1 MNWIIFVQEHLTE
14 EGFRELKEHMHI
26 VINPKYRN
34 LEEFVNKL
42 AEKEWFNNN
51 GTVLFDGR
59 NCIKM
64 FEVDGIKVAVKRFG
78 RLSLPNRIIYGR
90 LRKSKARRAYEYAA
104 KLNQLGI
111 NSPEE
116 VAYIEVRK
124 NGLMDQSYFVSL
136 YTDYESMLQ
145 YFYQRN
151 LSATEFST
159 IEPLLDALAQFLYKM
174 HEAGVIHNDLNYT
187 NILYNEC
194 DGNKNGGPDSFDFTI
209 IDANRMEF
217 HSSLSLEKRMHNLR
231 RLNVSIPAHL
241 YILQK
246 YAEII
251 GEKPQ
256 KLQLMVLKLRYEFE
270 HKRERTAKIKAAIR
284 GKKKGQ
290 L

>member
-1 MNWIIFVQEHLTE
+1 MA
-14 EGFRELKEHMHI
+14 I
-26 VINPKYRN
+26 VINPKYSN
-34 LEEFVNKL
+34 LQGFVNNL
-42 AEKEWFNNN
+42 TRDGWFNSN

-64 FEVDGIKVAVKRFG
+64 FEVDGIKLAVKRFG

-90 LRKSKARRAYEYAA
+90 LRKSKARRAYEYAE
-104 KLNQLGI
+104 KLNKLGI

-116 VAYIEVRK
+116 VAYIELRK
-124 NGLMDQSYFVSL
+124 KGLMHQSYFVSL
-136 YTDYESMLQ
+136 YTDYSSMLPF
-145 YFYQRN
+145 FYKRT
-151 LSATEFST
+151 LSAIEFSG

-174 HEAGVIHNDLNYT
+174 HEAGVLHNDLNYT
-187 NILYNEC
+187 NILYKC
-194 DGNKNGGPDSFDFTI
+194 PDSSNGNFDFTV

-217 HSSLSLEKRMHNLR
+217 HNSLSLEKRMHNLR

-251 GEKPQ
+251 GERPQ

-270 HKRERTAKIKAAIR
+270 HKRERTARIKAAIR
-284 GKKKGQ
+284 GKK
-290 L
+290 

>member
-1 MNWIIFVQEHLTE
+1 M
-14 EGFRELKEHMHI
+14 RI
-26 VINPKYRN
+26 VINPKYSN
-34 LEEFVNKL
+34 LAEFVGKL
-42 AEKEWFNNN
+42 AQKDWFNNN

-59 NCIKM
+59 NTIKM

-124 NGLMDQSYFVSL
+124 KGLMDQSYFVCL
-136 YTDYESMLQ
+136 YTDYKSMLPF
-145 YFYQRN
+145 FYQKN
-151 LSATEFST
+151 LSAQEFSN
-159 IEPLLDALAQFLYKM
+159 IEPMLDALAHFLYKV

-187 NILYNEC
+187 NILYMDTPNLE
-194 DGNKNGGPDSFDFTI
+194 GPDSFDFTI

-217 HSSLSLEKRMHNLR
+217 HRSLSLEQRMHNLR

-246 YAEII
+246 YAGII

-256 KLQLMVLKLRYEFE
+256 KLQLMVLKHRYEFE
-270 HKRERTAKIKAAIR
+270 HKRERTARIKAAIR

-290 L
+290 LK